1 MPVLGYTSFLH
12 ALGVLIPHTDG
23 LAELTPKNL
32 CLQRGARTRRRCPTR
47 RSERAEEHWCL
58 SRTVTLWSNIF
69 NLASFCMSVNQRAL
83 SVLDAD
89 DIDLGVNERGAL
101 VLASAVLELVLTAS
115 FYVLGFVPCL
125 SDVDLLTDALR

>member
-1 MPVLGYTSFLH
+1 MPRGPV
-12 ALGVLIPHTDG
+12 VRV
-23 LAELTPKNL
+23 
-32 CLQRGARTRRRCPTR
+32 QRGEANELKNTGTSPG
-47 RSERAEEHWCL
+47 L
-58 SRTVTLWSNIF
+58 LWSNIF

-115 FYVLGFVPCL
+115 F
-125 SDVDLLTDALR
+125 